1 MHVLLHLHSLVC
13 CCRYLETVNMESIL
27 SADLAMAIGEDLDN
41 RLSAILV
48 AFEGI
53 IQVSEGT

>member
-1 MHVLLHLHSLVC
+1 
-13 CCRYLETVNMESIL
+13 MESML
-27 SADLAMAIGEDLDN
+27 SAHLTTAIGEDLDN

-53 IQVSEGT
+53 IQVSVIHCS